1 MLATLVAVNLT
12 VAQWLLVIAVAFCLI
27 IGVFNAWYLLASDT
41 TRRPSLWA
49 PVLWACA
56 LGFVAGG
63 LFFLA

>member
-27 IGVFNAWYLLASDT
+27 IGVFNA
-41 TRRPSLWA
+41 TRKPSLWA